1 MKKQYLIKTSTNW
14 ADEIDLHGWLI
25 LDENELA
32 EAKKKLQQIIDEG
45 GLTAELYI
53 GTNEEIDI
61 DADEVLGELN
71 SAVELTHEEAHTL
84 TKFFGLSYSFSLYDC
99 FIRSSD
105 VEDFYNKIEEKKEA
119 EETQKKIDARFD
131 EVAKLL

>member
-14 ADEIDLHGWLI
+14 ADEIDLQGWLI
-25 LDENELA
+25 LDEDNLA

-45 GLTAELYI
+45 GLTAELYV
-53 GTNEEIDI
+53 GTNEEIDA

-71 SAVELTHEEAHTL
+71 SAIELTPEEAHTL
-84 TKFFGLSYSFSLYDC
+84 TKFFGLSYGFSLYER

-105 VEDFYNKIEEKKEA
+105 VKDFYDEIEKKKEA